1 MKITIP
7 FYYSFVNLLINHKVS
22 AIINQ
27 KTLKNLI
34 TFVYL

>member
-1 MKITIP
+1 MKIP
-7 FYYSFVNLLINHKVS
+7 VVFYYSFVNLLINHKVS